1 VGGHGNVVRIYD
13 ETFPEAAAPQFHL
26 NFALIE
32 FQNRKKPVEAYAITD
47 IGVGYV
53 GLQVEG
59 LNALLTRAK
68 VAGAKVVS
76 KPEIVVEKDGTREV
90 LIRDPDV
97 GGFVELFETPK
108 H

>member
-97 GGFVELFETPK
+97 GAFVELFETPK
-108 H
+108 R